1 MRRTYHHASGRAELA
16 TGAVCAAREA
26 REGRRELELS
36 PIRDAFRDEAG
47 DIVEVEDVE
56 LSARRLP

>member
-1 MRRTYHHASGRAELA
+1 MA
-16 TGAVCAAREA
+16 
-26 REGRRELELS
+26 RELELS

-56 LSARRLP
+56 LVRASPPVITSRAPSSESAETE